1 MPHFFCHASG
11 RAAYSNG
18 TLRVGRNFIDALAWP
33 QVGSLTNDRVVLE
46 PRRPRSPVKPA
57 RPIDPPPLVRAQI
70 QDEMTR
76 YAAGHRDAFE
86 PVFEMLW
93 PLVRSFTARA
103 LGSADAEDAAQDA
116 LLKVFARIAD
126 FDPTR
131 DALGWALGIAYYE
144 VRTLR
149 RRVQRR
155 REDDPA
161 VIERVEHHD
170 PIADEVMISA
180 QLRAALAAALEQ
192 LSEDDREVLDVV
204 LRDVDQQSGP
214 ADAAARKRR
223 QRARDRLRAIWRK
236 VYGHH

>member
-1 MPHFFCHASG
+1 MIP
-11 RAAYSNG
+11 
-18 TLRVGRNFIDALAWP
+18 
-33 QVGSLTNDRVVLE
+33 LTNDCVVLRL
-46 PRRPRSPVKPA
+46 PRPGLPVNSA
-57 RPIDPPPLVRAQI
+57 LPIDPPPVTRRQI
-70 QDEMTR
+70 QVEMLR

-86 PVFEMLW
+86 PLFALLW

-103 LGSADAEDAAQDA
+103 LGSADAEDAAQDT

-155 REDDPA
+155 REDELGG
-161 VIERVEHHD
+161 VERVEQD
-170 PIADEVMISA
+170 ELLADEALIAA
-180 QLRAALAAALEQ
+180 QLREALAATLAQ
-192 LSEDDREVLDVV
+192 LSDDDRQVLDEV
-204 LRDVDQQSGP
+204 LRDVDLQGGP
-214 ADAAARKRR
+214 AGSAARKRR

-236 VYGHH
+236 LYGSH